1 MPAKDFD
8 ELQKTTDAS
17 SHLSWGQRGTV
28 GPVFAGNIE
37 IRDLCFD
44 AGAKRLLSNISFSLA
59 AGEIGCLLG
68 ASGCGKSTLLRLMA
82 GLEPQ
87 SSGRI
92 LMDGVEIAG
101 PSSFVPPEKRSIG
114 LMFQDFALFP
124 HLSIVE
130 NVMFGLYALSRTEA
144 RQAAEKAL
152 DRVGL
157 LDLRD
162 MYPATLSGGEQ
173 QRVALARTVVPR
185 PQIVLMDEP
194 FSGLDQRLR
203 QSIRTETVGLLREM
217 RATALLVTHDPQ
229 EALEI
234 ADKIILMREGRIV
247 QVGGPYELLDQPRSL
262 YTARFLS
269 PADELT
275 DVVRNARISTPLGPI
290 PALRS
295 PDGTGVTILLRPE
308 AVVPSDAASAVQ
320 GRVVATA
327 RRGRGV
333 FCQIVIGGLDVA
345 ISARIDG
352 LNSVRVGEVRGF
364 ELRLD
369 QVLAFETETGLPI

>member
-1 MPAKDFD
+1 MPANDLD
-8 ELQKTTDAS
+8 DLPQPPDS
-17 SHLSWGQRGTV
+17 SYHVSWGPRGTV
-28 GPVFAGNIE
+28 GPVFAGNID
-37 IRDLCFD
+37 IRDLSFD
-44 AGAKRLLSNISFSLA
+44 VGLKRLLSNINFSLA

-68 ASGCGKSTLLRLMA
+68 SSGKSTLLRVMA

-87 SSGRI
+87 SSGQI

-101 PSSFVPPEKRSIG
+101 PRVFVPPEKRSIG

-124 HLSIVE
+124 HLSVVQ
-130 NVMFGLYALSRTEA
+130 NVMFGLYALSRKEA

-203 QSIRTETVGLLREM
+203 QSIRAETVGLLREM

-234 ADKIILMREGRIV
+234 ADKIILMRAGHVV
-247 QVGGPYELLDQPRSL
+247 QVGAPYDMLDHPATL
-262 YTARFLS
+262 YAARFLS
-269 PADELT
+269 PADEFSGT
-275 DVVRNARISTPLGPI
+275 VRSGSISTPLGPI
-290 PALRS
+290 SADRLA
-295 PDGTGVTILLRPE
+295 DGTQATVLLRPD
-308 AVVPSDAASAVQ
+308 ALVPSESPSAAQCRIVS
-320 GRVVATA
+320 TA
-327 RRGRGV
+327 RRGSGLV
-333 FCQIVIGGLDVA
+333 CKIVIDGLDRA
-345 ISARIDG
+345 ISARFDG
-352 LNSVRVGEVRGF
+352 LHSVSVGDVRGID
-364 ELRLD
+364 LRLD
-369 QVLAFETETGLPI
+369 QVLVFETETGAPI